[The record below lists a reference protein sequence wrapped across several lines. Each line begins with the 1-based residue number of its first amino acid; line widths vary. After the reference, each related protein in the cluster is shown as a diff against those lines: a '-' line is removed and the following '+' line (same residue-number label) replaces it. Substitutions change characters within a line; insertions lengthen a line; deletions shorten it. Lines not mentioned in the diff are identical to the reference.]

1 MFRSAE
7 HLLMKIFI
15 GENQADPVSLETP
28 KPKVDPEI
36 LLDTINAFERFAK
49 SPEGIERGIRT
60 VRVSESKMVAWF
72 DPDGYQYKAIMICL
86 KAPNT
91 RFVLYTG
98 RNKHEISTWVTQYC
112 SSDVKPGDL
121 EEQMKLAISNARPV
135 LSESYRQRE
144 PIYSDPV

>member
-7 HLLMKIFI
+7 YWLTRVLI
-15 GENQADPVSLETP
+15 GGKPTDAIVPEIK

-36 LLDTINAFERFAK
+36 LLDTINAFERYAK

-60 VRVSESKMVAWF
+60 VRVSESRMVAWF
-72 DPDGYQYKAIMICL
+72 DPDGYQYKAIMVCL

-98 RNKHEISTWVTQYC
+98 RNKYEISTWVTQYC

-121 EEQMKLAISNARPV
+121 EEQMKIAISNARPV
-135 LSESYRQRE
+135 LSESYRQRD

>member
-7 HLLMKIFI
+7 YWLTRVLI
-15 GENQADPVSLETP
+15 GEKPTTVAEPETQ
-28 KPKVDPEI
+28 KPRVDSEV
-36 LLDTINAFERFAK
+36 LLDTINSFEGFAK
-49 SPEGIERGIRT
+49 SPEGIEMGLRT

-72 DPDGYQYKAIMICL
+72 DPDGYQYKAIMVSL

-98 RNKHEISTWVTQYC
+98 RNKHEISTWMTQYC

-121 EEQMKLAISNARPV
+121 AEQMKIAISKAKPV